1 MGPNISLKSETDN
14 AQLLISKSKK
24 IFVFHS
30 TIISEAILMNKDV
43 NGPKFEP
50 INDLKKATYLQEILN
65 MRPLK

>member
-43 NGPKFEP
+43 IEPFEP
-50 INDLKKATYLQEILN
+50 INDLEKATYLGNFEYDH
-65 MRPLK
+65 